1 MGETRR
7 AFLRTVAAGAGVFAG
22 APFLVAQ
29 RSIKPPPQPEPA
41 AKGNPAEAN
50 PNWPGGRAANRAQL
64 ERAAKE
70 FREGVEQLYRLT
82 GELREEVQKTGTTDV
97 LSMRMYKRAEQ
108 IEKLAKQLKNKAK
121 GS

>member
-1 MGETRR
+1 MRETRR
-7 AFLRTVAAGAGVFAG
+7 AFVRTVAAVAGVFA
-22 APFLVAQ
+22 APAFLVAQ

-64 ERAAKE
+64 EQNAKE
-70 FREGVEQLYRLT
+70 FRNGVEQLYQLA
-82 GELREEVQKTGTTDV
+82 GELREEVQKTATTEV
-97 LSMRMYKRAEQ
+97 LSLRMYKRAEQ